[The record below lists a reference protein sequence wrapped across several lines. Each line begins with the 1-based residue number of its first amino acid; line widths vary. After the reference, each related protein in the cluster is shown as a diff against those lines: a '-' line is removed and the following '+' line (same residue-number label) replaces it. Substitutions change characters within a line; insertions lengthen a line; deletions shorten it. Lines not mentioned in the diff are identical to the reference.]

1 MISLPLSVYLFII
14 HFFSCFCCTPLFNF
28 AIVINQVK
36 DTKIQNPLTYV
47 SKVFFDFICV
57 LENTFLANANI
68 RMMIAYS
75 EGDLFDAMIMGL
87 KSEQSIFA
95 MFKTELKL
103 EEFNDDV
110 IFKLLDDILTRFKHI
125 RGSWFI
131 KKIKGQKKQTST
143 HSTRKHVQVKTEI
156 AAASADVRASMQLK
170 KFYTDAANNIRNK
183 EVDLDEEDDDDE

>member
-103 EEFNDDV
+103 LEEACEYS
-110 IFKLLDDILTRFKHI
+110 KLF
-125 RGSWFI
+125 
-131 KKIKGQKKQTST
+131 
-143 HSTRKHVQVKTEI
+143 
-156 AAASADVRASMQLK
+156 
-170 KFYTDAANNIRNK
+170 
-183 EVDLDEEDDDDE
+183 